1 MTSPHDRPTAA
12 ELVESVR
19 EWIERDVM
27 PAVEGRL
34 QFHARVAV
42 NSLDIVLR
50 EFDLGPGQTQRHAGR
65 LARLGYPD
73 DASLAAAIREGR
85 HDDDL
90 GGLVAELRGAVEDK
104 VRVANPRHLLD

>member
-50 EFDLGPGQTQRHAGR
+50 EFDLGPDQAHRHAER

-73 DASLAAAIREGR
+73 DEALATAIREGR
-85 HDDDL
+85 HDHDL
-90 GGLVAELRGAVEDK
+90 SAVIAELRGAVEDK

>member
-1 MTSPHDRPTAA
+1 MSAPHDRPTAA
-12 ELVESVR
+12 ELIESVR
-19 EWIERDVM
+19 EWLESDVM
-27 PAVEGRL
+27 PQVEGRL

-50 EFDLGPGQTQRHAGR
+50 EMDLGPAQQARHAER
-65 LARLGYPD
+65 LARLGHTD
-73 DASLAAAIREGR
+73 DASLAAAIRQGR

-90 GGLVAELRGAVEDK
+90 AAVIAELRGAVEDK

>member
-1 MTSPHDRPTAA
+1 MSAPHDRPTAA

-19 EWIERDVM
+19 EWLEREVM
-27 PAVEGRL
+27 PAVDGRL

-50 EFDLGPGQTQRHAGR
+50 EMELGEHQGVAHAGR
-65 LARLGYPD
+65 LAALGHPD
-73 DASLAAAIREGR
+73 DASLAAAIRAGD

-90 GGLVAELRGAVEDK
+90 AGLLSALRPSVEDK
-104 VRVANPRHLLD
+104 VRVANPRHLL